1 MGSINHGVKTSESST
16 SIASVIESGN
26 CAVIIGTAP
35 VNLAKSP
42 KINTPVLCYSER
54 EAIEAFGYSDEWA
67 SYTLCEAIDV
77 FFRLFKVGPVVF
89 INVLDPATHKEAVS
103 DGAITFTK
111 KKGIIA
117 DKGILLPSLSLK
129 QSDDSPVPKDKYTAV
144 FNEDGSVSIIVID
157 ETLAET
163 LNTGKVSYDKLK
175 PSLVTETDII
185 GGIDTTT
192 LKTEGIA
199 LINQVFPKFNKV
211 PNIGL
216 APGWTDKSKVM
227 TSLVSA
233 MKSINEVFT
242 GIALAD
248 IDATTIDKYN
258 KVPAWKNDNSY
269 IHENLYN
276 FWPMALIDKTL
287 YHISTLVAASIYAVD
302 TKNGDIPYESP
313 SNKPLN
319 ITGICLKN
327 KTEVDLLLTQA
338 DYLND
343 NGVATSI
350 NFNNGWRLWGN
361 RTGCYPSNTD
371 IKDNTISCKRMFIW
385 DNNNFTLT
393 YWLDVDKPAN
403 NKLMDKIVDSYNDYY
418 NGLVTTG
425 AILGG
430 RIEFNKQ
437 DNPTTKLMDGKYN
450 FKRYMTPVGVAE
462 KIESALE
469 YDTEY
474 LKKLFGGGK

>member
-1 MGSINHGVKTSESST
+1 MGTINHGVKTSETST
-16 SIASVIESGN
+16 SMASVIESGN

-42 KINTPVLCYSER
+42 KINTPVLCYSEK
-54 EAIEAFGYSDEWA
+54 EAIEAFGYSDDWA
-67 SYTLCEAIDV
+67 NYTLCEAIDV

-89 INVLDPATHKEAVS
+89 INVLDPATHKEAVA
-103 DGAITFTK
+103 DTAITFTK
-111 KKGIIA
+111 KKGTIT
-117 DKGILLPSLSLK
+117 DKGILLPSLALK
-129 QSDDSPVPKDKYTAV
+129 QSDDTVVPKDKYTAV
-144 FNEDGSVSIIVID
+144 FNEDGSVSIIITD
-157 ETLAET
+157 TALAGT

-192 LKTEGIA
+192 LVTKGIS
-199 LINQVFPKFNKV
+199 LINQIFPKYNKV

-248 IDATTIDKYN
+248 IDSTTIDKYN
-258 KVPAWKNDNSY
+258 KVTAWKNDNSY

-276 FWPMALIDKTL
+276 FWPMGLIDKTL
-287 YHISTLVAASIYAVD
+287 YHISTLAAASMYAVD

-343 NGVATSI
+343 NGIATSI
-350 NFNNGWRLWGN
+350 NFNAGWRLWGN
-361 RTGCYPSNTD
+361 RTGCYPANRD

>member
-1 MGSINHGVKTSESST
+1 MGSINHGVKTSETST
-16 SIASVIESGN
+16 SMASVIESGN

-35 VNLAKSP
+35 VNLAK
-42 KINTPVLCYSER
+42 KAQINTPVLCYSEK
-54 EAIEAFGYSDEWA
+54 EAIEAFGYSDDWA

-89 INVLDPATHKEAVS
+89 INVLDPTTHKEAVA

-111 KKGIIA
+111 KKGTIA

-129 QSDDSPVPKDKYTAV
+129 QSNDTVVPKEKYTAI
-144 FNEDGSVSIIVID
+144 FNEDGSVSIIITD
-157 ETLAET
+157 ETLAGT
-163 LNTGKVSYDKLK
+163 LTTGKVSYDKLK
-175 PSLVTETDII
+175 PSLVTEADVI

-199 LINQVFPKFNKV
+199 LINQIFPKYNKV

-227 TSLVSA
+227 TALVST

-248 IDATTIDKYN
+248 IDATTIDQYN

-276 FWPMALIDKTL
+276 FWPMGLIDKTL
-287 YHISTLVAASIYAVD
+287 YHISTLAAASMYTVD
-302 TKNGDIPYESP
+302 AKNGDIPYESP

-361 RTGCYPSNTD
+361 RTGCYPSNRD

-437 DNPTTKLMDGKYN
+437 DNPTTKLIDGKYN

-474 LKKLFGGGK
+474 LKKLFGGGN

>member
-1 MGSINHGVKTSESST
+1 MTINHGIKTSESST

-35 VNLAKSP
+35 VNRAISP

-54 EAIEAFGYSDEWA
+54 EAIEAFGYSDDWA
-67 SYTLCEAIDV
+67 SYTLCEAISV
-77 FFRLFKVGPVVF
+77 FFRLFKVGPVVL
-89 INVLDPATHKEAVS
+89 INVLDPTTHNEAVA
-103 DGAITFTK
+103 DTAITFTK
-111 KKGIIA
+111 KKGVVTDI
-117 DKGILLPSLSLK
+117 GILLSSLSLK
-129 QSDDSPVPKDKYTAV
+129 QSDDTPVPKEKYTSV
-144 FNEDGSVSIIVID
+144 FNEDGSVSIIITD
-157 ETLAET
+157 TTLAET
-163 LNTGKVSYDKLK
+163 LTTGKVSYDKLK
-175 PSLVTETDII
+175 PSLVVEADII
-185 GGIDTTT
+185 GGIDTST

-216 APGWTDKSKVM
+216 APGWTDKSQVM

-233 MKSINEVFT
+233 MKNINEVFT

-248 IDATTIDKYN
+248 IDTTTIDKYN

-287 YHISTLVAASIYAVD
+287 YHISTLVAASMYLVD
-302 TKNGDIPYESP
+302 GKNGDIPYESP

-319 ITGICLKN
+319 ITGICLKD

-343 NGVATSI
+343 NGIATSI

-361 RTGCYPSNTD
+361 RTGCYPSNRD

-437 DNPTTKLMDGKYN
+437 DNPTTKLIDGKYK

-462 KIESALE
+462 KIESDLE
-469 YDTEY
+469 YDTDY
-474 LKKLFGGGK
+474 LKNLFGGGN